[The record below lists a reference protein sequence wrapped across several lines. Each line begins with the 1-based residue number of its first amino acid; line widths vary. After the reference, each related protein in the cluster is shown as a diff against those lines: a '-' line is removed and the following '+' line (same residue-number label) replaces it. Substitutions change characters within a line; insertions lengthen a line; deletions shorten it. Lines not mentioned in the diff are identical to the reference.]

1 VGEWTG
7 ADGFALGA
15 AVSVGTAVDFG
26 VAVGDGAKLA
36 EAAGDGEGLG
46 VGGGVGEAVGDGVG
60 VGLGD
65 GFIHPAGH
73 RTAISVAVWP
83 ARAFSILAAA
93 LNLAAVGSN
102 SSVLASGL

>member
-1 VGEWTG
+1 M
-7 ADGFALGA
+7 DGFALGA
-15 AVSVGTAVDFG
+15 AVGGGTAVDFG

-36 EAAGDGEGLG
+36 EAAGDGEGL
-46 VGGGVGEAVGDGVG
+46 GVGEAVGDGVG